1 LSETDFFR
9 ATLSAILQKM
19 THADTAKSDAIG
31 AGSLLRRAT
40 TRCLFLLIVMFG
52 CAVPPAKVRVTPPP
66 EGRLSQVGIAS
77 WYGPG
82 FHGKTT
88 TSGAIYNQYELTAA
102 HQTLPLGTRVMVTNL
117 ETGSATEVTIN
128 DRGPFAKNRIIDL
141 SYSAAE
147 AIHMIG
153 PGTALVRVDIIDSP
167 RLLQAIRG
175 SLDYTLQLGSFSQL
189 ENAHQL
195 RDRVANSF
203 TDVSIALLQ
212 SKDTTYYR
220 VQLGSFTNRADAEA
234 RARQVAQ
241 AGYSVIVM
249 EK

>member
-1 LSETDFFR
+1 
-9 ATLSAILQKM
+9 M
-19 THADTAKSDAIG
+19 THAG
-31 AGSLLRRAT
+31 AEKYDVISASSMLCRAT
-40 TRCLFLLIVMFG
+40 TPCLFFLIVMFG
-52 CAVPPAKVRVTPPP
+52 CAVPPAKVRVTPLP
-66 EGRLSQVGIAS
+66 EARLSQVGIAS

-82 FHGKTT
+82 FHGKAT
-88 TSGAIYNQYELTAA
+88 TSGAIYNQYEFTAA
-102 HQTLPLGTRVMVTNL
+102 HQTLPLGTRVMVTNM
-117 ETGSATEVTIN
+117 ETGSATELTIN

-147 AIHMIG
+147 ALNMIG
-153 PGTALVRVDIIDSP
+153 PGTALVRVDVIDSP
-167 RLLQAIRG
+167 TPLQAIRA

-189 ENAHQL
+189 ENAQQL
-195 RDRVANSF
+195 RDRIANSF
-203 TDVSIALLQ
+203 TDVSIAPLQ
-212 SKDTTYYR
+212 AKDATYYR

>member
-1 LSETDFFR
+1 
-9 ATLSAILQKM
+9 M

>member
-1 LSETDFFR
+1 
-9 ATLSAILQKM
+9 M
-19 THADTAKSDAIG
+19 THADTAKSDVIG
-31 AGSLLRRAT
+31 AGSLLRRANT
-40 TRCLFLLIVMFG
+40 PCLFLLIVMYG

-82 FHGKTT
+82 FHGKAT
-88 TSGAIYNQYELTAA
+88 TSGAIYNQYEFTAA

-128 DRGPFAKNRIIDL
+128 DRGPFAKNRVIDL

-147 AIHMIG
+147 AINMIG

-167 RLLQAIRG
+167 RPLQAIRG

-241 AGYSVIVM
+241 AGYSVIVT

>member
-1 LSETDFFR
+1 
-9 ATLSAILQKM
+9 M
-19 THADTAKSDAIG
+19 THADLAKSDAIG
-31 AGSLLRRAT
+31 AGSLLRHAT
-40 TRCLFLLIVMFG
+40 IPCLFFLVVVFG

-82 FHGKTT
+82 FHGKAT
-88 TSGAIYNQYELTAA
+88 TSGAIYNQYEFTAA

-147 AIHMIG
+147 AINMIG

-167 RLLQAIRG
+167 TATASDSWLRSITRCNSALFPNWKTPISCAIG
-175 SLDYTLQLGSFSQL
+175 SPIPSPT
-189 ENAHQL
+189 
-195 RDRVANSF
+195 
-203 TDVSIALLQ
+203 
-212 SKDTTYYR
+212 
-220 VQLGSFTNRADAEA
+220 
-234 RARQVAQ
+234 
-241 AGYSVIVM
+241 
-249 EK
+249 

>member
-40 TRCLFLLIVMFG
+40 TPCLFLLIVMFG

-82 FHGKTT
+82 FHGKAT
-88 TSGAIYNQYELTAA
+88 TSGAIYNQYEFTAA

-128 DRGPFAKNRIIDL
+128 DRGPFAKNRVIDL

-147 AIHMIG
+147 AINMLG

-167 RLLQAIRG
+167 RPLQAIRG

>member
-1 LSETDFFR
+1 
-9 ATLSAILQKM
+9 M

-31 AGSLLRRAT
+31 AGSLPRRAN

-82 FHGKTT
+82 FHGKAT

-117 ETGSATEVTIN
+117 ENGSATEVTIN
-128 DRGPFAKNRIIDL
+128 DRGPFAKNRVIDL

-147 AIHMIG
+147 AINMIG

-167 RLLQAIRG
+167 RPLQAIRG

>member
-220 VQLGSFTNRADAEA
+220 EQLGSFTNRADAEA